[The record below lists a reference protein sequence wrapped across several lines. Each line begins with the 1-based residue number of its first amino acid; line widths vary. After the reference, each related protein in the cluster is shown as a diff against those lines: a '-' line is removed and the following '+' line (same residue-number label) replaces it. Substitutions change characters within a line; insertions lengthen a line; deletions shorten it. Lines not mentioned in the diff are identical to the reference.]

1 MNNRAV
7 NPPSPSLDAL
17 ISSGPE
23 EVRIWL
29 AALRAGTVDPKQWNL
44 LILGQDLCRKAREE
58 WSVSW
63 LRVAV
68 ELYEYLAQSIGGSSG
83 ELRLITAMHLR
94 TLFILRMG
102 GVDAREELL
111 QLAPITEWFLGSLP
125 LTLEQAVAKSAVV
138 KSARWTDVPMEEI
151 RALRAIKN
159 RLGVFERLEEGGL
172 LNAYP
177 DIQAWLAIRAKLP

>member
-1 MNNRAV
+1 MNR
-7 NPPSPSLDAL
+7 LDAL

-44 LILGQDLCRKAREE
+44 LILGQDFCRKAREE
-58 WSVSW
+58 WSVPW

-68 ELYEYLAQSIGGSSG
+68 EFHEYLAQSIGGSSG
-83 ELRLITAMHLR
+83 ELRLIMAMHLR

-102 GVDAREELL
+102 VDVREELL
-111 QLAPITEWFLGSLP
+111 PLAPIAEWFLGSLP
-125 LTLEQAVAKSAVV
+125 LSLKQAVAKSAVA
-138 KSARWTDVPMEEI
+138 KSTHWTDLPIEEI

-159 RLGVFERLEEGGL
+159 RLGVFERLDEGGL

>member
-1 MNNRAV
+1 MSDRTE

-44 LILGQDLCRKAREE
+44 LVLGPDLCRKAREE
-58 WSVSW
+58 WSVPW
-63 LRVAV
+63 LRVVV
-68 ELYEYLAQSIGGSSG
+68 EFYGYLAQSIGGSPG
-83 ELRLITAMHLR
+83 EQGLITAMHLR
-94 TLFILRMG
+94 TQFILRMG
-102 GVDAREELL
+102 VDVREELL

-125 LTLEQAVAKSAVV
+125 LTLEQAVAKSAVA
-138 KSARWTDVPMEEI
+138 KSAHWTDLPIEEI

-159 RLGVFERLEEGGL
+159 RLGVFERLDKGNL